1 MPPNPQQAYQMG
13 TRQHPINF
21 FQSPESLMEEIERE
35 FFGDSLFGPSH
46 PFGGGGG
53 RMGMMGGP
61 GFSFMHQNH
70 DPFFS

>member
-1 MPPNPQQAYQMG
+1 
-13 TRQHPINF
+13 
-21 FQSPESLMEEIERE
+21 MEEIERE